1 VREDDHVGVISSI
14 GRSTLR
20 LGLKRGQSNKN
31 PGIGLRQ
38 DGPCTASEQKL
49 TSACSFLTLAM
60 TRSTLS
66 LICCGLS
73 PGVSPGGHLTVAVL
87 DGSVVRRRAD
97 PPIVPYTPILFLLPD
112 VFRQH
117 AFVFAVIPFADFWL
131 GLKAA
136 FWWGIVTE

>member
-1 VREDDHVGVISSI
+1 
-14 GRSTLR
+14 
-20 LGLKRGQSNKN
+20 
-31 PGIGLRQ
+31 
-38 DGPCTASEQKL
+38 
-49 TSACSFLTLAM
+49 M

-73 PGVSPGGHLTVAVL
+73 PGVSPGGHLTVSESA
-87 DGSVVRRRAD
+87 GSVVRRRAD

-136 FWWGIVTE
+136 FWWGVVTEELGEMLIRYFQALFDSPPAQRCAEPAF